1 MSEQVED
8 FLINVRSIA
17 KARNIDRERI
27 ADLLKYKKTGSGK
40 LADRIVK
47 DVAAKGGK
55 DMATTLKKQERNT
68 EKYKDK
74 GTSGRKYAKKLNEE
88 LRQSYQKRMLRRA
101 EKANKD
107 LQLLQSYGTDAPKS
121 RSFMTKNT
129 GVTKDDIKVGFGS
142 RVKDDR
148 FDFDDSPDPDPRDN
162 PFREKKDLPP
172 NKPPN
177 KPKPKP
183 KPKDEKPR
191 PMNRGGLT
199 GHTDYRKTGMFYGG
213 MAKKKK

>member
-74 GTSGRKYAKKLNEE
+74 GTSGRKYAKK
-88 LRQSYQKRMLRRA
+88 SKR
-101 EKANKD
+101 
-107 LQLLQSYGTDAPKS
+107 S
-121 RSFMTKNT
+121 SFT
-129 GVTKDDIKVGFGS
+129 
-142 RVKDDR
+142 
-148 FDFDDSPDPDPRDN
+148 
-162 PFREKKDLPP
+162 RE
-172 NKPPN
+172 
-177 KPKPKP
+177 PKPTFISSLVTPVFLVIKLLDFGASVP
-183 KPKDEKPR
+183 
-191 PMNRGGLT
+191 
-199 GHTDYRKTGMFYGG
+199 
-213 MAKKKK
+213 